1 MLARRGASQTAW
13 TPRSELSTASIR
25 LFHTPRTAI
34 PRRPQIPILSERP
47 ILSRARYESTAT
59 PPQVQTPAVSTEK
72 APESRLE
79 RDQVPSYDMTFTC
92 KKCDTRS
99 SHRISKQG
107 YFHGT
112 VLVTCPGC
120 KNRHL
125 IADHLKIFSDT
136 SVTIED
142 LMREKGQLVKRG
154 SLTAEGDVE
163 MWPDEP
169 NEPKIKQDERTF
181 RKIQFFKGDA
191 QDG

>member
-1 MLARRGASQTAW
+1 MNSSRNVLRMLAQKGVPPNTW
-13 TPRSELSTASIR
+13 TPRSELSTASKR
-25 LFHTPRTAI
+25 LFHPPRTAI
-34 PRRPQIPILSERP
+34 PRRPQIPILPQRP

-59 PPQVQTPAVSTEK
+59 PPSAQPPAVSPGK
-72 APESRLE
+72 SPESRLE
-79 RDQVPSYDMTFTC
+79 RDKVPSYDMTFTC

-125 IADHLKIFSDT
+125 IADHLKIFSDK

-142 LMREKGQLVKRG
+142 LMREKGQLVRRG

-163 MWPDEP
+163 MWPDETTTP
-169 NEPKIKQDERTF
+169 EKSAKEGKT
-181 RKIQFFKGDA
+181 G
-191 QDG
+191 